1 MEYEK
6 IGVPTVLETVGL
18 FMLGC
23 EGEATGVG
31 VIGGEPV

>member
-18 FMLGC
+18 FMLSG
-23 EGEATGVG
+23 EGETIGVG
-31 VIGGEPV
+31 VIGGGPV